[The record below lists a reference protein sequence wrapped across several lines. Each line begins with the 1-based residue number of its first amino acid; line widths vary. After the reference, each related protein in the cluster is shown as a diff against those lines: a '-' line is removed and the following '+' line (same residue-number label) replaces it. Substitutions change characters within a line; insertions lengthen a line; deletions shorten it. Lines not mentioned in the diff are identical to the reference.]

1 MSKVKCFSGLSYTLA
16 LSNNARL
23 IRRSAALLTHGF
35 AKLTARLLKLSSNQ
49 HVGLITLHLKSAS
62 ECRFWPYLH
71 IFRQQISYV
80 SFSWQRD
87 EANMF
92 SVFQTMALLRAR
104 HAENAELFQKVV
116 HPIHHGFYFP
126 VKMIWEMQLIL
137 FMIYPNHP
145 YCSLRPSARWGGRPP
160 HYLQWMASVWRCLT
174 RLPKDKAGAQ
184 DALTWP
190 QADSQI
196 HQGFLQIWS
205 FCETKNP
212 KYSLSF
218 IHSNAFQLVYD
229 FVSSITYLNMLR
241 KTPASVRPTRLHR
254 SLGTHLKAK
263 YISKLV
269 HYDSNTKNL
278 NTSAYSPQIHNLPS
292 KTIYFIQVLS
302 IFLLNF
308 HVSIFSACRDFR
320 SSPGSSPQPVRERRN
335 GVLPALGV
343 APALCPWRAP
353 LPALS
358 QRRGRSPYGLG

>member
-71 IFRQQISYV
+71 IFRQQISYM
-80 SFSWQRD
+80 SFSWQCD

-92 SVFQTMALLRAR
+92 SVFQTMALLRAK
-104 HAENAELFQKVV
+104 HAENAELFQRVV
-116 HPIHHGFYFP
+116 HPIHHGVYFP
-126 VKMIWEMQLIL
+126 MKMIWEMQLIL

-145 YCSLRPSARWGGRPP
+145 SCSLRPSAQWGGRPP

-190 QADSQI
+190 RADSQI

-212 KYSLSF
+212 KYPVFTIIYSF
-218 IHSNAFQLVYD
+218 QCISAWVRFRIKYHMLKHVAKD
-229 FVSSITYLNMLR
+229 SSIC
-241 KTPASVRPTRLHR
+241 A
-254 SLGTHLKAK
+254 TH
-263 YISKLV
+263 S
-269 HYDSNTKNL
+269 T
-278 NTSAYSPQIHNLPS
+278 PS
-292 KTIYFIQVLS
+292 K
-302 IFLLNF
+302 
-308 HVSIFSACRDFR
+308 
-320 SSPGSSPQPVRERRN
+320 
-335 GVLPALGV
+335 
-343 APALCPWRAP
+343 PWDTFKSKIH
-353 LPALS
+353 L
-358 QRRGRSPYGLG
+358 

>member
-1 MSKVKCFSGLSYTLA
+1 MSLFTSHCSLLTRSKRCPMSSAFRAWATLWLWA
-16 LSNNARL
+16 TMRGSFEGRL
-23 IRRSAALLTHGF
+23 RCWPMALLSSQHVFSPVEGEG
-35 AKLTARLLKLSSNQ
+35 ALLAFRQEVEEEMEMAETETENEGITVDLLSSNQ

-145 YCSLRPSARWGGRPP
+145 YCSLRPSAQWGGRPP

-174 RLPKDKAGAQ
+174 RIPKDKAGAQ

-190 QADSQI
+190 LADSQI

-218 IHSNAFQLVYD
+218 IHSSAFQLAYD
-229 FVSSITYLNMLR
+229 FGVKYHMLKSLKHVAKDSSIC
-241 KTPASVRPTRLHR
+241 A
-254 SLGTHLKAK
+254 TH
-263 YISKLV
+263 S
-269 HYDSNTKNL
+269 T
-278 NTSAYSPQIHNLPS
+278 PS
-292 KTIYFIQVLS
+292 K
-302 IFLLNF
+302 
-308 HVSIFSACRDFR
+308 
-320 SSPGSSPQPVRERRN
+320 
-335 GVLPALGV
+335 
-343 APALCPWRAP
+343 PWDTFKSKIH
-353 LPALS
+353 L
-358 QRRGRSPYGLG
+358 